1 MQKRIPIYLWK
12 IGMTKLTHTGPIS
25 SVAVSNT
32 YIATAGYDN
41 RIILWDAK
49 NNTAIGRG
57 VHDHLVNHCEFSH
70 DGTMLVTASSDYSAR
85 VWEVPGMRLQC
96 VLAGH
101 GDDVDMA
108 AFSPDDSLIATC
120 ALDRVVRIFTL
131 QGLCIKELHGHTG
144 NIISVIWSS
153 DGERL
158 VSSSVDGTVR
168 EWDVKSGKELSCH
181 NLDAVRTDTIAFDNA
196 GRILAGDDRGRIAVI
211 DKSSITYQ
219 TIHKAGI
226 KKLVYSDKHQILA
239 TLSYDR
245 SLVISKLEEDGSLH
259 AVSHTEIPAVIWSRA
274 AAIFDDHKLA
284 VGTFGTRYAMY
295 DWLADQWDI
304 DEVTAGPSINAVVV
318 HQGSVFTVGDAGTVL
333 KGGEIVAETGSLC
346 NFLISAN
353 TQLFTG
359 GQLGILFNAL
369 TGDVLYQHHS
379 PLNCGV
385 YFFHT
390 GHPHLAIGTYTG
402 ETLIFKIIN
411 ESDIALVKILRVFE
425 NAIKGLA
432 ISGSQIFAVCASTD
446 IAWIDG
452 EFLEVRKKI
461 SRAHEKIVN
470 ACTIVGER
478 GFASV
483 GRDKT
488 LRLWM
493 NGVQEIYD
501 SPHKNSVKSL
511 CASDDGKILMT
522 GSYGGT
528 IAGFDVSTRSW
539 TDFYRP
545 TTAGISS
552 ITYDPV
558 HKHFLAAAYD
568 GTLHVVQ

>member
-1 MQKRIPIYLWK
+1 
-12 IGMTKLTHTGPIS
+12 MTKLIHTGPIS
-25 SVAVSNT
+25 SVAVSGK

-41 RIILWDAK
+41 RVILWDEE
-49 NNTAIGRG
+49 NNTALGRG
-57 VHDHLVNHCEFSH
+57 GHDHLVNHCEFNHVGSK
-70 DGTMLVTASSDYSAR
+70 LVTASSDYSAR
-85 VWEVPGMRLQC
+85 VWEIPSMRLLC

-101 GDDVDMA
+101 QDDVDMA
-108 AFSPDDSLIATC
+108 SFSPDDTLIATC

-131 QGLCIKELHGHTG
+131 QGQCLKELYGHTG
-144 NIISVIWSS
+144 NIISVMWSA

-168 EWDVKSGKELSCH
+168 EWDVQTGIEISCH
-181 NLDAVRTDTIAFDNA
+181 NLDAVRTDTIAFDNL
-196 GRILAGDDRGRIAVI
+196 GRILAGDDRGRIAII
-211 DKSSITYQ
+211 DKASITYH

-245 SLVISKLEEDGSLH
+245 SLIISKLAADGSLNI
-259 AVSHTEIPAVIWSRA
+259 VSRTELPAVIWSRA
-274 AAIFDDHKLA
+274 AAILDDHKLA
-284 VGTFGTRYAMY
+284 VGTFGTRYAIY
-295 DWLADQWDI
+295 DWLTNQWDV
-304 DEVTAGPSINAVVV
+304 DEVAAGTSINAVTM
-318 HQGSVFTVGDAGTVL
+318 HQASVFTVGDAGTVFRDGVAL
-333 KGGEIVAETGSLC
+333 AETGSLC
-346 NFLISAN
+346 NFLVSAD

-359 GQLGILFNAL
+359 GQLGFLFNAL
-369 TGDVLYQHHS
+369 TGAALYQHHS

-385 YFFHT
+385 YFYHA
-390 GHPHLAIGTYTG
+390 GQPHLAIGTYTG
-402 ETLIFKIIN
+402 EALIFKIIN
-411 ESDIALVKILRVFE
+411 DQEINLVKTLRVFE
-425 NAIKGLA
+425 NATKGLA

-452 EFLEVRKKI
+452 EFLEVRRKI

-470 ACTIVGER
+470 ACTTVGEA
-478 GFASV
+478 GFATV

-493 NGVQEIYD
+493 NGVQEIYQ

-528 IAGFDVSTRSW
+528 IAGFDVATRSW
-539 TDFYRP
+539 IDFYRP

-552 ITYDPV
+552 ITYDSV
-558 HKHFLAAAYD
+558 QKQFLAAAYD
-568 GTLHVVQ
+568 GSLHVIQ